1 MSEEENKTTEV
12 SEVQSFSGGQM
23 KSIEPIA
30 EVHELH
36 DYSGGEIVEH
46 TSTTLSPML
55 WGFWGV
61 VLVCIVG
68 TLIVSGAI
76 PGLHVGS
83 IGYPRP
89 HRATNAGY
97 SELQQE
103 MTTVSTTYGDPG
115 NQAQYIDMYRLPLA
129 KGQNLTQAIAAG
141 TDIYQDKCI
150 GCHGPN
156 QDGNGP
162 NAITLDPKPQNL
174 RNVPF
179 MQALSLQRISTSI
192 HKGVPGTAM
201 PRWEGT
207 LSEDQI
213 HDVIAYVFSLTAP
226 TDGKGNFI
234 HATVDPTATTTAAT
248 TVP

>member
-1 MSEEENKTTEV
+1 MTMAEEEDKTTEV
-12 SEVQSFSGGQM
+12 SEVQSFSGGQI

-46 TSTTLSPML
+46 TSTTLSPIL
-55 WGFWGV
+55 WGFWAV
-61 VLVCIVG
+61 VVVVIIG
-68 TLIVSGAI
+68 TLLLSGAI
-76 PGLHVGS
+76 PGVRMGS

-89 HRATNAGY
+89 VDSTNAGY
-97 SELQQE
+97 MALQSE
-103 MTTVSTTYGDPG
+103 MTTAASTYGNAHD
-115 NQAQYIDMYRLPLA
+115 QSQYIDMYLLPLPS
-129 KGQNLTQAIAAG
+129 GQNLTEAIAAG
-141 TDIYQDKCI
+141 TDIYQNKCI

-162 NAITLDPKPQNL
+162 NAISLNPAPRNL
-174 RNVPF
+174 RDVPF
-179 MQALSLQRISTSI
+179 MQAMSLNRISTSI

-226 TDGKGNFI
+226 TDTKGNF
-234 HATVDPTATTTAAT
+234 VDVEAPGSAQ
-248 TVP
+248 